1 MPDLLDDI
9 YAKPADPVE
18 RPSVTHKKDKNIFQK
33 TWDAVSHPVD
43 EAKAIS
49 HAASEELKKIEHGTV
64 NAAKAAG
71 HKVASGVKSVE
82 HKVASGVKSVEHKVA
97 SGVKS
102 AEKKVK
108 KTAKK
113 VEKEVVK
120 DAKATWDFTKTN
132 APKALHAVEGG
143 IEHIAGEAGKVTG
156 GFVGSFVKGNLLTI
170 IALGGALIFILVVV
184 LKVI

>member
-71 HKVASGVKSVE
+71 HKIASGVKSVE
-82 HKVASGVKSVEHKVA
+82 HKVESGVKA
-97 SGVKS
+97 

>member
-71 HKVASGVKSVE
+71 HKIASGVKSVE
-82 HKVASGVKSVEHKVA
+82 HKVE

>member
-49 HAASEELKKIEHGTV
+49 HAASEELKKIERGTV

-82 HKVASGVKSVEHKVA
+82 HKVESGVKA
-97 SGVKS
+97 

>member
-33 TWDAVSHPVD
+33 TWDVVSHPVD

-82 HKVASGVKSVEHKVA
+82 HKVESGVKA
-97 SGVKS
+97 